1 MPENLTNIIGYIIYT
16 VIGIVALWGAFC
28 VVMVWLRVGAK
39 RFRSEEQ
46 QQLFLD
52 TIEEPLMEGDF
63 DGVGDIC
70 HRDPRALCQIVQL
83 GVINRQLG
91 YSKVKQ
97 MLLDRFERDVL
108 ADLDYRLTW
117 VKTVI
122 AAAPMIGLLGTVV
135 GMMGAFE
142 NLSTAASVDPTEL
155 ASSISLAL
163 ITTALG
169 LTVAIPLVIAT
180 ASLNNRIRKMEDL
193 VSLGLGQ
200 FLDTFR
206 EALSRH
212 K

>member
-1 MPENLTNIIGYIIYT
+1 MQETLTTIIGNIIYT
-16 VIGIVALWGAFC
+16 IIGIVALWGAFC
-28 VVMVWLRVGAK
+28 VIMVWTRVSSK
-39 RFRSEEQ
+39 RFKSEEQ

-52 TIEEPLMEGDF
+52 TIEEPLFEGDF
-63 DGVGDIC
+63 DGVAEIC
-70 HRDPRALCQIVQL
+70 DRDPRALCQMVQL
-83 GVINRQLG
+83 GVLNRQMG

-122 AAAPMIGLLGTVV
+122 AAAPMIGLLGTVI
-135 GMMGAFE
+135 GMMGAFAK
-142 NLSTAASVDPTEL
+142 LASATTVDPAEL

-169 LTVAIPLVIAT
+169 LTVAIPLVLAT
-180 ASLNNRIRKMEDL
+180 ASLNNRIRQMEDL

-200 FLDTFR
+200 FLDTYR
-206 EALSRH
+206 EVLTRH

>member
-63 DGVGDIC
+63 DGVGEIC

-97 MLLDRFERDVL
+97 MVLDRFERDVL

-142 NLSTAASVDPTEL
+142 KLSTAASVDPTEL

>member
-1 MPENLTNIIGYIIYT
+1 MPENLTNILGYIIYT

-142 NLSTAASVDPTEL
+142 TLSTAASVDPTEL

>member
-1 MPENLTNIIGYIIYT
+1 MSEDLTNVIGLVIYCIIGL
-16 VIGIVALWGAFC
+16 VALWGAFC
-28 VVMVWLRVGAK
+28 VVMVWIRVGAK

-63 DGVGDIC
+63 DGVGEIC
-70 HRDPRALCQIVQL
+70 ARDPRALCQIVQL
-83 GVINRQLG
+83 GVINRGLG

-108 ADLDYRLTW
+108 SDLDYRLTW

-142 NLSTAASVDPTEL
+142 KLSTAANVNPTEL

-163 ITTALG
+163 VTTALG
-169 LTVAIPLVIAT
+169 LTVAIPLVLAT

-206 EALSRH
+206 EALSRS

>member
-108 ADLDYRLTW
+108 ADLDYRLPW

-135 GMMGAFE
+135 CMMGAFE
-142 NLSTAASVDPTEL
+142 KLSTAASVDPTEL

>member
-135 GMMGAFE
+135 GMIC
-142 NLSTAASVDPTEL
+142 LLYTSPSPRD
-155 ASSISLAL
+155 
-163 ITTALG
+163 
-169 LTVAIPLVIAT
+169 
-180 ASLNNRIRKMEDL
+180 
-193 VSLGLGQ
+193 
-200 FLDTFR
+200 
-206 EALSRH
+206 
-212 K
+212 

>member
-1 MPENLTNIIGYIIYT
+1 MPENLTNILGYIIYT

-117 VKTVI
+117 GKTVI

-142 NLSTAASVDPTEL
+142 TLSTAASVDPTEL

-163 ITTALG
+163 NTTALG